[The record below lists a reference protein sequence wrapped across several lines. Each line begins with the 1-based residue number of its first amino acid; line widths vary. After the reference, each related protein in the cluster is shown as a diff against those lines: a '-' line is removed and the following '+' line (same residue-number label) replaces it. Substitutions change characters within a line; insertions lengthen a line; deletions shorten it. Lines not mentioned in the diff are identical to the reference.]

1 MKLTKSKLKQ
11 IIKEELVATLRE
23 DENIELSTP
32 EAEQLYEEGKA
43 FLDKVIALG
52 KNDDP
57 NAGEVMEALEDYA
70 KKASFGY
77 VKIMSL
83 Y

>member
-1 MKLTKSKLKQ
+1 MKITKSKLKQ
-11 IIKEELVATLRE
+11 IIKEELAMTLRE

-32 EAEQLYEEGKA
+32 EAVQLYKEGKA
-43 FLDKVIALG
+43 FLDKVMALG

-57 NAGEVMEALEDYA
+57 NAGEVMDALGDYVKEA
-70 KKASFGY
+70 SHGY
-77 VKIMSL
+77 VKVMSL